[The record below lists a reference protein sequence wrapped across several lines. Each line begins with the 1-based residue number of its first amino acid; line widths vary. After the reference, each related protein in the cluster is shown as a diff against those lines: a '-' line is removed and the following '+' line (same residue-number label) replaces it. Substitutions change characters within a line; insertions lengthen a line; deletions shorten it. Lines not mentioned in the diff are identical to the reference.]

1 MTLTTI
7 ALHVALLA
15 VSVATTAGLAIYG
28 WRHRSDP
35 GARTFA
41 GLMLA
46 FTWYSSSHLLGVLTY
61 PPQWRLLLESVQWI
75 GGALAPVFWL
85 AFTMEYTG
93 YDELFD
99 RKILGLLLVVP
110 GLTIVA
116 SWTNQWYGL
125 MWAVNEVVMV
135 DGLALLSQEFG
146 PWFWV
151 NTVYT
156 IGLVGTGSLLLLR
169 LISRSDYL
177 YADQS
182 ILLIVGVAVPVV
194 AIVFSV
200 FEIPPLRKP
209 LLDLTPYAFAV
220 TGISFGYALF
230 RYRLLEVMPATR
242 QIGRRAAVTS
252 LEDGVLI
259 LDTARRI
266 IYINPE
272 AAAVFDCEPSAVL
285 GQPVGSLVTVTEL
298 DFDTEDGP
306 LELDLNDRTFEIRP
320 SPIGDRHERSLGTTL
335 VVQDV
340 TDRKRRERRLRRQRN
355 ELARL
360 DAINTVIR
368 EVNRALVGTTTRKQ
382 IERTVC
388 ERLVASEVYRATWV
402 GRGTIGTQESIQ
414 WTVAADEQV
423 ATDSTSNGSDESTT
437 TPVSRSVDHRLG
449 SDGPDPGIALESIP
463 DEPLNE
469 GLWTTI
475 PLTHDRIVYG
485 VLVLFSNRENAF
497 DQREVAVLDELGE
510 TIGHAINAAESK
522 RMLITDAVVELELT
536 CTDPTSAF
544 TGISSRAECM
554 FDLEGLVSADEGTLL
569 TYMSVKGTSPERV
582 HELVAETPGIT
593 ATRRISERG
602 DSDLFEFSLSGESLL
617 SELIEYGTNVRSLH
631 TESGENRIVVEV
643 APDVNIRSLV
653 AHVQGEFPETELLS
667 KRELDRPIER
677 SEALSDSVFD
687 DLTDRQHGALEAAYR
702 AGYFD
707 WPRESTA
714 EEVAESMAISSPT
727 LHAHLRKAQNEVLH
741 ELFDE

>member
-61 PPQWRLLLESVQWI
+61 PPRWRLLLESVQWI

-146 PWFWV
+146 PWFCV

-156 IGLVGTGSLLLLR
+156 IGLVGTGSFLILR

-200 FEIPPLRKP
+200 FEIPPLQEP

-306 LELDLNDRTFEIRP
+306 LELDL
-320 SPIGDRHERSLGTTL
+320 
-335 VVQDV
+335 
-340 TDRKRRERRLRRQRN
+340 K
-355 ELARL
+355 
-360 DAINTVIR
+360 
-368 EVNRALVGTTTRKQ
+368 
-382 IERTVC
+382 
-388 ERLVASEVYRATWV
+388 
-402 GRGTIGTQESIQ
+402 
-414 WTVAADEQV
+414 
-423 ATDSTSNGSDESTT
+423 
-437 TPVSRSVDHRLG
+437 
-449 SDGPDPGIALESIP
+449 
-463 DEPLNE
+463 
-469 GLWTTI
+469 
-475 PLTHDRIVYG
+475 
-485 VLVLFSNRENAF
+485 
-497 DQREVAVLDELGE
+497 
-510 TIGHAINAAESK
+510 
-522 RMLITDAVVELELT
+522 
-536 CTDPTSAF
+536 
-544 TGISSRAECM
+544 
-554 FDLEGLVSADEGTLL
+554 
-569 TYMSVKGTSPERV
+569 
-582 HELVAETPGIT
+582 
-593 ATRRISERG
+593 
-602 DSDLFEFSLSGESLL
+602 
-617 SELIEYGTNVRSLH
+617 
-631 TESGENRIVVEV
+631 
-643 APDVNIRSLV
+643 
-653 AHVQGEFPETELLS
+653 
-667 KRELDRPIER
+667 IER
-677 SEALSDSVFD
+677 SRSGHRRSVTDTNAHSGPRSSSRTLRIGSDANDGSVGTSDDGRRILSIRPFQTCRLSSYSAASGRTRAPRRRSSRDTIASSSNSPRNRPSERVVSDVMGGRFDGLRPGSVSGWLGSAMVRFQ
-687 DLTDRQHGALEAAYR
+687 RHP
-702 AGYFD
+702 AGSYN
-707 WPRESTA
+707 
-714 EEVAESMAISSPT
+714 PT
-727 LHAHLRKAQNEVLH
+727 LDV
-741 ELFDE
+741 